1 MSLCSGVIMD
11 PEELKERFDKALVF
25 LDRLKEYASNLRV
38 EIDDIRKVSFQITT
52 MIISDVESL
61 RDELLS
67 LTRRIVAI
75 EKKK

>member
-1 MSLCSGVIMD
+1 M
-11 PEELKERFDKALVF
+11 F